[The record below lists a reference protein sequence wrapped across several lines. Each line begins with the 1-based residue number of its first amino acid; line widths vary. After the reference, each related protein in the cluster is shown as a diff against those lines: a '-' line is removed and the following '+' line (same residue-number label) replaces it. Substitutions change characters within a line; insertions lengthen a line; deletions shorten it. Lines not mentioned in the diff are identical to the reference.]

1 MGCNNEFRH
10 VCVKDLDNYIK
21 RDQYF
26 SDYSKEEL
34 ALVQRNLG
42 IGSSGNPILIK
53 GDYDY
58 IYKQVQESSLK
69 IGYVYVITDFRS
81 IYKDEDQAICGIDNV
96 PSQEYHVFLT
106 PISSNAFDRRVS
118 LYQPNNESST
128 CQNWV
133 VEYDI
138 TPQFLSDEVTSK
150 GTITYLKDTNNN
162 YAYYDF
168 KNIKFKK
175 TAKELAEG
183 PKTYKEDTYLYTFDS
198 DGMDASETTCKNNHL
213 EKGALRNIFLGST
226 QNVTM
231 AADCHDNIFFKSCEN
246 CTFDYGTYGNIF
258 QDDVK
263 RCDGSVHQ
271 KKLFSITSSN
281 YPKHFDIVDDSVV
294 IMYLDPQ
301 TLTYQVK
308 FL

>member
-10 VCVKDLDNYIK
+10 VCVKDLDNYVK

-42 IGSSGNPILIK
+42 IGSSENPILIE

-58 IYKQVQESSLK
+58 IYKQVQESNLK
-69 IGYVYVITDFRS
+69 IGYVYVITDFKS
-81 IYKDEDQAICGIDNV
+81 IYKDTEGTICGIENV

-106 PISSNAFDRRVS
+106 PISSNVFDKRVS
-118 LYQPNNESST
+118 LYQPNNENST
-128 CQNWV
+128 CQNWI

-138 TPQFLSDEVTSK
+138 TPQPLSDEVISK

-175 TAKELAEG
+175 TITELSEG
-183 PKTYKEDTYLYTFDS
+183 PKTYQEDTYLYTFD
-198 DGMDASETTCKNNHL
+198 DNGNDASEITCKNNHL
-213 EKGALRNIFLGST
+213 EKGAVRNIFLGDT

-258 QDDVK
+258 QDNVK
-263 RCDGSVHQ
+263 RCDGSIHQ
-271 KKLFSITSSN
+271 KKLSSITSSN
-281 YPKHFDIVDDSVV
+281 YPKHFDIVDNSEV

-308 FL
+308 LL